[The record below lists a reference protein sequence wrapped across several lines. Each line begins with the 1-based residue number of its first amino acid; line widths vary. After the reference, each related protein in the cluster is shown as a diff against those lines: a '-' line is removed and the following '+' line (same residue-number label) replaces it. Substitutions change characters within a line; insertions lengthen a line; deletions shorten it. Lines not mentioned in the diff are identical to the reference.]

1 MKHVGKSESIQR
13 IPCVLMADLMTN
25 RWRKKASVVL
35 DNWTYWPWS
44 ESESSLIAFAPEDI
58 WNWAS
63 ILFQTK
69 FKFKRTIVAK
79 HSQLLTKYLTEVV
92 LWMSNMLSKGSMQ
105 ITQWSIK
112 SNIQYIVWLVWPFID
127 VTVQLNCI

>member
-1 MKHVGKSESIQR
+1 MKHVGKSESMKR

-25 RWRKKASVVL
+25 RWTKSIWGSGKL
-35 DNWTYWPWS
+35 DLLTMVW
-44 ESESSLIAFAPEDI
+44 I
-58 WNWAS
+58 WIFLNCLRTRSNVKLS
-63 ILFQTK
+63 INFISAK